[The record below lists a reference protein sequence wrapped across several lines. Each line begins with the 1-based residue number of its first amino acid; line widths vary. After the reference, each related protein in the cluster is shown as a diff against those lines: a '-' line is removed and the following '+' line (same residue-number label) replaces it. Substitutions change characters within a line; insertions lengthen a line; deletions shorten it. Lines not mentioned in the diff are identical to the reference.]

1 MQFFEK
7 LKLNLKR
14 LSNGKMKRVIETKKL
29 KNDKLF
35 LEIAWIW
42 SKISC
47 FMDRRSEEIYF

>member
-14 LSNGKMKRVIETKKL
+14 LSNGKIKRVIKTKKL

-35 LEIAWIW
+35 LEIAWI
-42 SKISC
+42 
-47 FMDRRSEEIYF
+47 